1 LVERWAP
8 ENAKAEPAAAKKKS
22 WFGKKEVD
30 KQKRFKYKGGPLRDQ
45 REAKAGLKKE
55 EKRS

>member
-1 LVERWAP
+1 MGSGKRESGTGSSKEKELVW
-8 ENAKAEPAAAKKKS
+8 
-22 WFGKKEVD
+22 KKEVD